1 MFNPAEVGSL
11 LMSAAGA
18 GSCNAC
24 CRYIFKQGHADAWLH
39 LYTNGKSA
47 VRPDAPGVTQGGPH
61 VFLGPADKRYGL
73 ELESMAWLTFAATAA
88 YSI

>member
-1 MFNPAEVGSL
+1 VTDSGMMVWLVIG
-11 LMSAAGA
+11 
-18 GSCNAC
+18 

-61 VFLGPADKRYGL
+61 TFLGPADKR
-73 ELESMAWLTFAATAA
+73 
-88 YSI
+88 

>member
-1 MFNPAEVGSL
+1 MLVL
-11 LMSAAGA
+11 
-18 GSCNAC
+18 

-61 VFLGPADKRYGL
+61 VFLGPAHRR
-73 ELESMAWLTFAATAA
+73 
-88 YSI
+88 